1 MTIRPAIPLVPYHG
15 AMTYLTRAS
24 VPTVEARH
32 PARTGFGLEVHPD
45 TNSGGC
51 RTKHPEARL
60 LCANFHILLLC
71 ERGAATQMVELE
83 EFRYRPGSLLWIPP
97 GVVHERVP
105 AFSGRDLC
113 FTSAFTGSELG
124 DGPVGG
130 AWNLEGADLLAVEAL
145 WTVLATEYS
154 RYMDAP
160 TGPRL
165 VHNEVLLRH
174 LLLALIKRIQAVPG
188 ARGNSEASSPLVCA
202 FLRLAEEQRGEMLSV
217 NEYARALG
225 CSARTLQRLC
235 YAEVGIT
242 PGQVIDRQLAE
253 AAETLLSTTDMPL
266 AAVARSLGIS
276 DSANFSRFFKRETGL
291 TPGVFR
297 KGQPA

>member
-1 MTIRPAIPLVPYHG
+1 MVNP
-15 AMTYLTRAS
+15 TRAA

-32 PARTGFGLEVHPD
+32 PARTSFGLEVHPD

-51 RTKHPEARL
+51 RAKHPEARL

-71 ERGAATQMVELE
+71 ERGSATQMVE
-83 EFRYRPGSLLWIPP
+83 FKQFHYRPGSLLWILP

-105 AFSGRDLC
+105 AFTGRDLC
-113 FTSAFTGSELG
+113 FTSAFTGAELS

-130 AWNLEGADLLAVEAL
+130 AWNLEGADLVAVEAL

-165 VHNEVLLRH
+165 VQNEVLLRH
-174 LLLALIKRIQAVPG
+174 LLLALIKRLQGVPRAPG
-188 ARGNSEASSPLVCA
+188 ASEASNPLVSA
-202 FLRLAEEQRGEMLSV
+202 FLRLAEEKRGEMVSV
-217 NEYARALG
+217 DEYARALG
-225 CSARTLQRLC
+225 CSTRTLRRLC

-242 PGQVIDRQLAE
+242 PAQVIDRQLAE
-253 AAETLLSTTDMPL
+253 AAEMLLATTDMPL
-266 AAVARSLGIS
+266 ATVARSLGFS

-297 KGQPA
+297 KGVPA